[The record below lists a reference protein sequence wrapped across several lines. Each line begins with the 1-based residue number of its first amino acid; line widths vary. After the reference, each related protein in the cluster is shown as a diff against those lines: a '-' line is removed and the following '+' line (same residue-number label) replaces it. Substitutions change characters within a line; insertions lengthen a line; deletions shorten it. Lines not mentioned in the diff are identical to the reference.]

1 MKRVFVI
8 GGKRF
13 VGAAVVKLLSTK
25 YDVTVLNR
33 SGIKP
38 TDNCTVIQMDRV
50 NISSFLLRNQD
61 IIIDMCAYNLTQ
73 VKELLKVCSHR
84 HQYILM
90 SSIASQYG
98 FFGNYGKNKA
108 EIEKFLRF
116 ETDIP
121 NTILR
126 PTYIIGDND
135 HNKRIDYFL
144 DCINDKTPIEISGD
158 GDKKMSFV
166 FEDDV
171 AKVVCEVVNRGIVGK
186 TYNIC
191 NDEDISMMELV
202 ELFFK
207 IVKDKTNIETSQ
219 SYAIFENEECIF
231 SNKLVKSDLEIKFK
245 TLEEGIREYIISKS

>member
-1 MKRVFVI
+1 
-8 GGKRF
+8 
-13 VGAAVVKLLSTK
+13 
-25 YDVTVLNR
+25 
-33 SGIKP
+33 
-38 TDNCTVIQMDRV
+38 
-50 NISSFLLRNQD
+50 
-61 IIIDMCAYNLTQ
+61 
-73 VKELLKVCSHR
+73 
-84 HQYILM
+84 
-90 SSIASQYG
+90 
-98 FFGNYGKNKA
+98 
-108 EIEKFLRF
+108 
-116 ETDIP
+116 
-121 NTILR
+121 
-126 PTYIIGDND
+126 
-135 HNKRIDYFL
+135 
-144 DCINDKTPIEISGD
+144 
-158 GDKKMSFV
+158 MSFV

>member
-90 SSIASQYG
+90 SSIASEYG
-98 FFGNYGKNKA
+98 FFGEYGKNKA

-116 ETDIP
+116 ETTVP
-121 NTILR
+121 NTIIR
-126 PTYIIGDND
+126 PTYIIGNGD
-135 HNKRIDYFL
+135 HNRRLDYFL
-144 DCINDKTPIEISGD
+144 DCIESKRDIHLD
-158 GDKKMSFV
+158 QFGDKKLSFV
-166 FEDDV
+166 FKEDV
-171 AKVVCEVVNRGIVGK
+171 ARVIYKVIYSI
-186 TYNIC
+186 T
-191 NDEDISMMELV
+191 
-202 ELFFK
+202 
-207 IVKDKTNIETSQ
+207 
-219 SYAIFENEECIF
+219 
-231 SNKLVKSDLEIKFK
+231 
-245 TLEEGIREYIISKS
+245 II